1 MMKLSN
7 EIVKQ
12 LAEYAKLIVTRGVSL
27 ERNQLLVVTCSS
39 DTLYFAKIVASAGY
53 AAGAGD
59 VQIRLEDEGLN
70 ALRNQYATEEQLL
83 IQYRNQSSLNEQ
95 YIESKACFVRLIAP
109 TDDVIAL
116 TDERELLLSNI
127 VKSIRKPSLIDQF
140 AFVVRRQASPVATIA
155 WAEKVFPLL
164 HGEEAFA
171 KLWETIFHITYC
183 NSNNSIESWDKH
195 IATLLSNKAKLNA
208 LDIKKLIFINELG
221 TNLEVEL
228 ADNNQW
234 FGGNCFDIEGKEFY
248 PSIPT
253 EEIFAAP
260 HRLKVTGVVYNSIP
274 LYLNNECIDGFQLT
288 FSGGEVTSFDAKVG
302 KKHLAALLATDE
314 GARRLGEVA
323 LVHNGSR
330 LAEQNLLF
338 YETLCDENRTCH
350 IALGAGY
357 PGCIVDT
364 DRSRNNLLSKGLNQS
379 AIHVDFMFG
388 TPDMIVTALL
398 ANGEEKVIMNK
409 GEYNL

>member
-1 MMKLSN
+1 MMTLSD
-7 EIVKQ
+7 ELVKQ
-12 LAEYAKLIVTRGVSL
+12 LEQYANLIVLRGVSL

-39 DTLYFAKIVASAGY
+39 DTLYFAQIVASAGY

-59 VQIRLEDEGLN
+59 VQIRLEDERLS
-70 ALRNQYATEEQLL
+70 AQRNQYATEERLM
-83 IQYRNQSSLNEQ
+83 IHYRNQNDLNEQ
-95 YIESKACFVRLIAP
+95 YIQSKACFVRLIAP
-109 TDDVIAL
+109 SDDVVAIS
-116 TDERELLLSNI
+116 DDRKLLLANI
-127 VKSIRKPSLIDQF
+127 TQSIRKPSLIDQF
-140 AFVVRRQASPVATIA
+140 AFVVRRQASPVATVA
-155 WAEKVFPLL
+155 WAEKIFPHLR
-164 HGEEAFA
+164 GEEAFA

-183 NSNNSIESWDKH
+183 ESTNSIESWDKH

-208 LDIKKLIFINELG
+208 LDIKKLTFINELG

-234 FGGNCFDIEGKEFY
+234 FGGNCFDIDGKEFY

-260 HRLKVTGVVYNSIP
+260 HRLKVNGVVHNSIP
-274 LYLNNECIDGFQLT
+274 LYMNNECIDGFQLT
-288 FSGGEVTSFDAKVG
+288 FTDGEVTSFDAKVG
-302 KKHLAALLATDE
+302 KEQLAMLLATDE

-323 LVHNGSR
+323 LVHYGSR

-357 PGCIVDT
+357 PGCIVDS
-364 DRSRNNLLSKGLNQS
+364 DRSSNNLLAKGLNQS

>member
-1 MMKLSN
+1 MTLSD
-7 EIVKQ
+7 ELVKQ
-12 LAEYAKLIVTRGVSL
+12 LEQYANLIVLRGVSL

-39 DTLYFAKIVASAGY
+39 DTLYFAQIVASAGY

-59 VQIRLEDEGLN
+59 VQIRLEDERLS
-70 ALRNQYATEEQLL
+70 AQRNQYATEERLM
-83 IQYRNQSSLNEQ
+83 IHYRNQNDLNEQ
-95 YIESKACFVRLIAP
+95 YIQSKACFVRLIAP
-109 TDDVIAL
+109 SDDVVAIS
-116 TDERELLLSNI
+116 DDRKLLLANI
-127 VKSIRKPSLIDQF
+127 TQSIRKPSLIDQF
-140 AFVVRRQASPVATIA
+140 AFVVRRQASPVATVA
-155 WAEKVFPLL
+155 WAEKIFPHLR
-164 HGEEAFA
+164 GEEAFA

-183 NSNNSIESWDKH
+183 ESTNSIESWDKH

-208 LDIKKLIFINELG
+208 LDIKKLTFINELG

-234 FGGNCFDIEGKEFY
+234 FGGNCFDIDGKEFY

-260 HRLKVTGVVYNSIP
+260 HRLKVNGVVHNSIP
-274 LYLNNECIDGFQLT
+274 LYMNNECIDGFQLT
-288 FSGGEVTSFDAKVG
+288 FTDGEVTSFDAKVG
-302 KKHLAALLATDE
+302 KEQLAMLLATDE

-323 LVHNGSR
+323 LVHYGSR

-357 PGCIVDT
+357 PGCIVDS
-364 DRSRNNLLSKGLNQS
+364 DRSSNNLLAKGLNQS

>member
-1 MMKLSN
+1 MTLSD
-7 EIVKQ
+7 ELVKQ
-12 LAEYAKLIVTRGVSL
+12 LEQYAKLIVSRGVSL

-39 DTLYFAKIVASAGY
+39 DTLYFAQIVASAGY

-59 VQIRLEDEGLN
+59 VQIRLEDELLN
-70 ALRNQYATEEQLL
+70 SLRNQYATAEHL
-83 IQYRNQSSLNEQ
+83 IIHYRNQSDLNEK

-109 TDDVIAL
+109 SDDAVDIS
-116 TDERELLLSNI
+116 DERKLLLANI
-127 VKSIRKPSLIDQF
+127 TQSIRKPSLIDQF
-140 AFVVRRQASPVATIA
+140 AFVVRRQASPAATVA
-155 WAEKVFPLL
+155 WAEKIFPHLQ
-164 HGEEAFA
+164 GEEAFT

-183 NSNNSIESWDKH
+183 ERTNSIESWDKH

-208 LDIKKLIFINELG
+208 LDIKKLTFINELG

-234 FGGNCFDIEGKEFY
+234 FGGNCFDIDGKEFY

-260 HRLKVTGVVYNSIP
+260 HRFKVNGVVHNSIP

-288 FSGGEVTSFDAKVG
+288 FTGGEVTSFEAKVG
-302 KKHLAALLATDE
+302 KEQLAMLLATDE
-314 GARRLGEVA
+314 GARRLGEIA

-330 LAEQNLLF
+330 LAGQNLLF

-357 PGCIVDT
+357 PGCIVDS
-364 DRSRNNLLSKGLNQS
+364 DRSSNNLIDKGLNQS